1 MRSDL
6 LAALVL
12 FALPARAGVVER
24 ILAVVDGRPVLLSE
38 VAAFAKVRGEAEG
51 RALDGL
57 IDEELMYRE
66 AVRLPQASLTVE
78 EEERAV
84 ASLESRVRTATPDE
98 EEQLRR
104 VARREAAILKYVEFR
119 FRPQVRVPEEAVRAA
134 YDAEPAAGRPSFE
147 EEAPA
152 LRRRLA
158 DADLSRRIEEWVKEL
173 RQAAEIRYNA
183 EPPAGR
189 ASS

>member
-6 LAALVL
+6 VAALLLAA
-12 FALPARAGVVER
+12 FPARASVVER

-38 VAAFAKVRGEAEG
+38 VALFAKGRGEAE
-51 RALDGL
+51 RPALDGL

-66 AVRLPQASLTVE
+66 AVRLPQATLTVE
-78 EEERAV
+78 EEERAEAGLAARV
-84 ASLESRVRTATPDE
+84 TASSPDE

-134 YDAEPAAGRPSFE
+134 YDAQPPADREPFE
-147 EEAPA
+147 QAAPA
-152 LRRRLA
+152 IRRGLA

-173 RQAAEIRYNA
+173 RQSAQIRYNVDA
-183 EPPAGR
+183 EPRGAP
-189 ASS
+189 S